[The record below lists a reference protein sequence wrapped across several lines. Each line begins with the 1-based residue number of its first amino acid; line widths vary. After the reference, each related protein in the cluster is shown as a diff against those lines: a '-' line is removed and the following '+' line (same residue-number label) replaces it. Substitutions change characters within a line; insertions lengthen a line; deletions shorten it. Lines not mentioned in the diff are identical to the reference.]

1 MRKYLLLG
9 LLVIFSGPACLFGQ
23 SNFIPLNEDY
33 YHLIDR
39 YEIKSGKIMPHFFT
53 SVKPY
58 KRDAVVEFSDSVNS
72 LGLFPSRADQFN
84 YEYIQNDS
92 WEWSEAVTADSKKPV
107 LKHFYKKKADL
118 FHVSETAFDLH
129 VNPVMY
135 LGAGKDSRLDDMMF
149 INTRGVE
156 VRGMV
161 DKKIGFYTYLTD
173 NQTLLPSYVREQV
186 SLTAAVPHEGFWKQ
200 YKEGAAVDFL
210 QARGYIT
217 FEATKHVNVQ
227 FGHDR
232 FFIGNGHR
240 SFIFSDNGPPSW
252 FLKGNVKVW
261 KLNYLFLVNQMTADV
276 AVGAGNTLIAS
287 GSGYHD
293 KFTALHHLSINIGKK
308 FNLGIFEAVVF
319 DADDS
324 TGIRLDY
331 FNPIIF
337 YRAIEQQNGSSDNVL
352 LGIDFKW
359 NAVRKLSFYGQFVL
373 DEFVI
378 DNLKKGNGWWA
389 NKFAIQIGGKYV
401 DAFGVPNLDFQGE
414 VNIAKPYTFSHNT
427 TFGNY
432 SGYRQPIGHPL
443 GANFNELIGIVRYQP
458 LPRLNLAGKL
468 VIVQTGRDTLGVE
481 GSWGTDI
488 LKANTKRYRDEG
500 NEIAQGIP
508 NDIVYGSLVASWQLR
523 HNIFIEGV
531 LVIRKSESPEIF
543 YNNNSTIT
551 SLALRW
557 NIARRQ
563 YEF

>member
-1 MRKYLLLG
+1 MLKHRFLGFFALLFP
-9 LLVIFSGPACLFGQ
+9 FSVFAQ
-23 SNFIPLNEDY
+23 SNFLPLNEDY

-39 YEIKSGKIMPHFFT
+39 YEVKTGVLMPQFFT
-53 SVKPY
+53 TVKPY
-58 KRDAVVEFSDSVNS
+58 KRSEVVDFADSVHS
-72 LGLFPSRADQFN
+72 LGLFTSSADQFN
-84 YEYIQNDS
+84 YEYIQNDN
-92 WEWSEAVTADSKKPV
+92 WEWSGAASSDSKKPF
-107 LKHFYKKKADL
+107 LKHFYRKKSDL
-118 FHVSETAFDLH
+118 FHVSEKWFDLH
-129 VNPVMY
+129 VNPVLY
-135 LGAGKDSRLDDMMF
+135 LGAGKDTRSDDMLY

-161 DKKIGFYTYLTD
+161 DKKVGFYTYLTD
-173 NQTLLPSYVREQV
+173 NQTLLPSYVQDQIG
-186 SLTAAVPHEGFWKQ
+186 LTAAVPHEGFWKQ
-200 YKEGAAVDFL
+200 YKEGRAVDFL

-217 FEATKHVNVQ
+217 FEATRHINLQ

-232 FFIGNGHR
+232 FFVGSGQR

-252 FLKGNVKVW
+252 FVKGNLKVW

-276 AVGAGNTLIAS
+276 AVGPGGTLVAS
-287 GSGYHD
+287 NNGYHD

-308 FNLGIFEAVVF
+308 FNLGIFEAVAF
-319 DADDS
+319 NADDS

-359 NAVRKLSFYGQFVL
+359 NVVRKLSLYGQFVL

-378 DNLKKGNGWWA
+378 DNLRKGNGWWA
-389 NKFAIQIGGKYV
+389 NKFAIQAGGKYV
-401 DAFGVPNLDFQGE
+401 DAFGIPNLDLQGE
-414 VNIAKPYTFSHNT
+414 VNVAKPYTFSHNT
-427 TFGNY
+427 SYGNY

-443 GANFNELIGIVRYQP
+443 GANFKEFIGIIRYQP
-458 LPRLNLAGKL
+458 LPRLNVAGKL
-468 VIVQTGRDTLGVE
+468 IYAQTGRDTLDAE
-481 GSWGTDI
+481 GSWGGDI
-488 LKANTKRYRDEG
+488 LKPNTKRYKDEG
-500 NEIAQGIP
+500 NVIAQGIP
-508 NDIVYGSLVASWQLR
+508 NDILFGSLVASWQLR
-523 HNIFIEGV
+523 HNLFIEGT
-531 LVIRKSESPEIF
+531 LIIRKSESPEIF